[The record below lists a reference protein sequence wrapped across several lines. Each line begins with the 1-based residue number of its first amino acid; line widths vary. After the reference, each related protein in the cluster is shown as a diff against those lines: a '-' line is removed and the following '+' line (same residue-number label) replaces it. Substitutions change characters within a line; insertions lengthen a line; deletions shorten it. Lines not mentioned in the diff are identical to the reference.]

1 MTSTQDP
8 ESRRI
13 AAALALFGAAVL
25 VGLTGQVA
33 LAGEFRAGAIS
44 VEQPWSRAT
53 PGGAKVAAGYL
64 TINNDAAIPDRLVSA
79 RVEVAGRAEIHEMSM
94 SDGVMQMR
102 PLPEGLAVP
111 ANGSVA
117 LAPGSSHLMLLD
129 LKQPLKDGE
138 TFSGTVTF
146 EKAGTLDV
154 IFDVRGMGAKA
165 PEANEHQH
173 H

>member
-1 MTSTQDP
+1 MTSTPHP
-8 ESRRI
+8 ELRRI
-13 AAALALFGAAVL
+13 AAAFAVFAVSALA
-25 VGLTGQVA
+25 GLTGQAA
-33 LAGEFRAGAIS
+33 LAEEFKAGAIS

-64 TINNDAAIPDRLVSA
+64 TIKNDAAIPDRLVSA

-94 SDGVMQMR
+94 NDGVMQMR

-129 LKQPLKDGE
+129 LKRPLRDGE
-138 TFSGTVTF
+138 TFSGTLTF
-146 EKAGTLDV
+146 EKAGTVDV
-154 IFDVRGMGAKA
+154 TFAVRGIGAKA
-165 PEANEHQH
+165 PEANEHQQH
-173 H
+173 

>member
-64 TINNDAAIPDRLVSA
+64 TIKNDAATPDRLVSA
-79 RVEVAGRAEIHEMSM
+79 KVEVAGRAEIHEMSM
-94 SDGVMQMR
+94 SDGVMRMR
-102 PLPEGLAVP
+102 PLPEGLVVP

-129 LKQPLKDGE
+129 LKRPLQDGE
-138 TFSGTVTF
+138 TFSGTLTF
-146 EKAGTLDV
+146 EKAGSVDV
-154 IFDVRGMGAKA
+154 TFDVRGIGAKA
-165 PEANEHQH
+165 PEANEHQQH
-173 H
+173 